1 MTQQMGS
8 TSGTAPASRDAEVT
22 PGGASE
28 LTSESVTDTAPGGA
42 SGIAV
47 ADREQPPSAGPATSS
62 DTGRQRDRPQRDG
75 TGAQRRYPR

>member
-47 ADREQPPSAGPATSS
+47 ADREQPASTGPASAS
-62 DTGRQRDRPQRDG
+62 DTSASEHRQHRYQQH
-75 TGAQRRYPR
+75 QRRHRR